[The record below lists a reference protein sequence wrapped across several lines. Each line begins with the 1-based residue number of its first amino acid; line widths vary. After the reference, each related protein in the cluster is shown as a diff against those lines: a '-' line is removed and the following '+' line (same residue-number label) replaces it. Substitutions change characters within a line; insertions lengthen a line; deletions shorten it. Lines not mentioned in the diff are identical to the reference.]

1 MRKKRVVEKK
11 DKLLGLAD
19 SALDIE
25 ANQMNLNL
33 PREMIVSGNMGIG
46 KKGNP
51 VTIFIEDEVTG
62 ETLELSGVKSAFV
75 IVEDS
80 RRSTSGWVSMAVG
93 GVEKLSTVL
102 NFLSQSTLES
112 LRRLVNS
119 DLRD

>member
-1 MRKKRVVEKK
+1 MRKKRVLEKN

-19 SALDIE
+19 STLDIE
-25 ANQMNLNL
+25 ANQLNINL

-62 ETLELSGVKSAFV
+62 ETLELNGVKSAFV

-102 NFLSQSTLES
+102 NFLSQTTLES

-119 DLRD
+119 ELRD